1 MLPPPGETGLDHNS
15 LGIDSVK
22 LVGYHMLR
30 FRTLRGEE
38 IF

>member
-1 MLPPPGETGLDHNS
+1 MGLDHYS
-15 LGIDSVK
+15 LGIDSLK

-38 IF
+38 TF